1 MISLFINLFAIELT
15 KLKRSQALLMTL
27 LCPLSVV
34 GLQFLM
40 VVEGSGELIS
50 DKGWDSYWYG
60 AISLWYMLMLPLY
73 VALITSLVNGI
84 EHKHNGW
91 RFMATMP
98 IQQWQIFVVKGLI
111 SWLFVLLA
119 SLLMYLLTS
128 ASIILMML
136 IGYDAEVSFTSPF
149 LLHLAKVMVA
159 ALPII
164 MMGHVISWRI
174 KNIIFP
180 LAIGVIMTIIAT
192 TVARSKYWIYDPWTY
207 HLAATLNPKAEVNI
221 QAIAL
226 GGALGLIIFVLSA
239 WLLNKRE
246 VYS

>member
-1 MISLFINLFAIELT
+1 MISQFINLIAIEFT

-40 VVEGSGELIS
+40 VVEGGGKFVS
-50 DKGWDSYWYG
+50 DKGWDTYWYG
-60 AISLWYMLMLPLY
+60 AMSLWYMLMFPLY

-84 EHKHNGW
+84 EHKQDGW
-91 RFMATMP
+91 RFMATLP
-98 IQQWQIFVVKGLI
+98 IKQWQVFVVKGLV
-111 SWLFVLLA
+111 SWLFVFIA
-119 SLLMYLLTS
+119 SVLMYLFTS
-128 ASIILMML
+128 ASIVLMML

-149 LLHLAKVMVA
+149 LLHLTKAMVA

-164 MMGHVISWRI
+164 TLGHVISWRI
-174 KNIIFP
+174 KNIILP
-180 LAIGVIMTIIAT
+180 LALGVIMTIIAS
-192 TVARSKYWIYDPWTY
+192 TVARSKYWVYDPWTY
-207 HLAATLNPKAEVNI
+207 HIAATLNPREELNF

-226 GGALGLIIFVLSA
+226 GAVLGLSIFVLSA

-246 VYS
+246 VFS